1 MKKVKPIRI
10 CFLADKHDLYD
21 DRLYWKM
28 AVPLK
33 NKGYDIYYLLIR
45 DKNEKG
51 ITKQGIHYEIIKLK
65 TFSNN
70 RYLNFILKN
79 LNPNNNY
86 KKLFKK
92 ATKLKAEIYHFHDLW
107 INRIGVKLKG
117 LEHKPIVFYDAR
129 EPYSE
134 DYKSYVSERGILK
147 KCVFIFANLVDKWE
161 KNKALHYDL
170 VISNEEIVRDNFR
183 RVIGNDK
190 AEVLFNFTDN
200 YHLFENRTLHQKK
213 YDFIYSGGIT
223 KLRGALKI
231 LEATLILK
239 EKVPNVKLVFV
250 GKYESEKLKNCMQD
264 FIDDN
269 ELIDNI
275 ELHDFV
281 NYTEI
286 YKYYN
291 NSKIGFITPL
301 PAPSFK
307 IKMFIKIFE
316 YMAFGLPIIGSNFGH
331 IKEFIENEKCGLLVN
346 PDSSIEIS
354 NAMFKLLNDLSLYNK
369 FSKNGRFATLKKYKW
384 DFEFDKLV
392 NYYQMALKR
401 KETNI

>member
-107 INRIGVKLKG
+107 INRIGLKLKE

-134 DYKSYVSERGILK
+134 DYKSYTEATGLLK
-147 KCVFIFANLVDKWE
+147 RCVKLFARLVDVWE
-161 KNKALHYDL
+161 KKKAKNYDL
-170 VISNEEIVRDNFR
+170 IIATEEIVYNNFR
-183 RVIGNDK
+183 RIVGGENVKI
-190 AEVLFNFTDN
+190 LYNFSDN
-200 YHLFENRTLHQKK
+200 YHLFEEKDLNEKEF
-213 YDFIYSGGIT
+213 DFIYCGGIT

-231 LEATLILK
+231 LEATNLAKQYNPNI
-239 EKVPNVKLVFV
+239 KVVFV
-250 GKYESEKLKNCMQD
+250 GRYSPESLKNEMQGY
-264 FIDDN
+264 IDTYNLN
-269 ELIDNI
+269 ENI
-275 ELHDFV
+275 ELHSFICYSQIS
-281 NYTEI
+281 N
-286 YKYYN
+286 YYN
-291 NSKIGFITPL
+291 NSKIGFITPM
-301 PAPSFK
+301 PETTFK
-307 IKMFIKIFE
+307 IKLYIKIFE
-316 YMAFGLPIIGSNFGH
+316 YMAFGLPIIGSDFGH
-331 IKEFIENEKCGLLVN
+331 IKEYIELENCGVLVN
-346 PDSSIEIS
+346 PESPLEIS
-354 NAMFKLLNDLSLYNK
+354 NAMIKILTNPELYKLYSE
-369 FSKNGRFATLKKYKW
+369 NGRNATLKKYKW